1 MPTVLREHGFRFHFF
16 SEEHLPIHIHVK
28 KGGSRARIVLEPIIE
43 IDKNY
48 GFSPPEM
55 RKIMQ
60 IISEHYEH
68 LIEQWYETF
77 GR

>member
-28 KGGSRARIVLEPIIE
+28 KGGSRARIILEPVIE

-55 RKIMQ
+55 RKIVQ
-60 IISEHYEH
+60 IISKHHEH
-68 LIEQWYETF
+68 LMEKWYETF